1 MHPDVSTD
9 DGATTDAVALNA
21 AYTALMVSI
30 AFLVPE
36 CKQVHGYALAFACS
50 ASLLHLPSAGHLW
63 LSCWMYVL
71 DM

>member
-30 AFLVPE
+30 AFLVLA
-36 CKQVHGYALAFACS
+36 CKQVHAYALAVCLFCS
-50 ASLLHLPSAGHLW
+50 PTASAGH
-63 LSCWMYVL
+63 C
-71 DM
+71 